1 MVKAD
6 ITTQMDFVGTGSG
19 VDASAGMFTGLQA
32 GRRDGRSFAE
42 MRSLSV
48 EQGPLH
54 AADGSASV
62 HVGNS
67 TVLAAVY
74 GPTEAPSNR
83 QDPMRCTV
91 TVSVRDGN
99 TENHSSSDSIR
110 DLVQS
115 SLLSA
120 LHPRKGVVICIHILS
135 ADGGE
140 RAAAVNAALLALLD
154 AGVPLLDMPVAACV
168 AISNKVVI
176 ADPNSAE
183 ESESD
188 SILTLTFSSQNGSL
202 SQDYAAIHSTGDF
215 GGADE
220 FKKAAS
226 VAHSLAEH
234 TLGFIKL
241 SIERKLQQP
250 RAY

>member
-1 MVKAD
+1 MTK
-6 ITTQMDFVGTGSG
+6 TTATPMEFVGTGSG
-19 VDASAGMFTGLQA
+19 VDASAGMLTGLHA

-42 MRSLSV
+42 MRSISL

-62 HVGNS
+62 RVGNS
-67 TVLAAVY
+67 VVLAAVY

-83 QDPMRCTV
+83 LDPMRCIVTV
-91 TVSVRDGN
+91 TVRDGS
-99 TENHSSSDSIR
+99 TENLGGGDSIR

-115 SLLSA
+115 SMLSS
-120 LHPRKGVVICIHILS
+120 LHPRKGVVICVHILS

-154 AGVPLLDMPVAACV
+154 AGVPLLDMPISSCVCV
-168 AISNKVVI
+168 ANKVVI
-176 ADPNSAE
+176 ADPSAAE
-183 ESESD
+183 ESEAD
-188 SILTLTFSSQNGSL
+188 AVLTLTFSSDNGSL
-202 SQDYAAIHSTGDF
+202 SQDFAAIHSTGDC
-215 GGADE
+215 GGVKE
-220 FKKAAS
+220 FNKAVS